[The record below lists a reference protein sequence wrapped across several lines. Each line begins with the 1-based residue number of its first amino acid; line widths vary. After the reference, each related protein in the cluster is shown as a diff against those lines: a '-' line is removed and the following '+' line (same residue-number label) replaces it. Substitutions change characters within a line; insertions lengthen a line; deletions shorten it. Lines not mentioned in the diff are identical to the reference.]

1 MERNNINVI
10 MELSYRMDASN
21 SLLSRKDI
29 RKDYFPGI
37 FKVISY
43 GESEIDRMI
52 QEVIEINNT
61 NDRYSRG
68 KSPKILKV
76 AYLVTED
83 SYKEYSKEYF
93 GEEHDIYDDMDSG
106 IFFNRNLHEKIITK
120 FFNSKEYINK
130 LKSEGL
136 LSTDKLNDIHTI
148 FTTRETIKEA
158 LSKNKLNDSISTEAN
173 KAIALYVRTDSTFN
187 DILKLKNRLE
197 DLDIDKDISKSAY
210 KALEHIEIAA
220 NYLSEV
226 TLKLLKEQGID
237 FNLYLNDPK
246 NAKDILESFSKIKK
260 ENKEI

>member
-1 MERNNINVI
+1 MERNKINVI
-10 MELSYRMDASN
+10 MELSYRMDTSN
-21 SLLSRKDI
+21 SFLSRKDI

-106 IFFNRNLHEKIITK
+106 IFFNRNLHENIISK
-120 FFNSKEYINK
+120 FFNSKPYIRK

-136 LSTDKLNDIHTI
+136 LNLNMSGNIHTM
-148 FTTRETIKEA
+148 FTYDLSIRKF
-158 LSKNKLNDSISTEAN
+158 LSKTNNSLDEEVLKEISNKTMTLYYIKSKSIFDELTN
-173 KAIALYVRTDSTFN
+173 
-187 DILKLKNRLE
+187 LKNELKE
-197 DLDIDKDISKSAY
+197 LDIDKETLRSAS
-210 KALEHIEIAA
+210 KALEHAEVSA
-220 NYLSEV
+220 NYLSDV
-226 TLKLLKEQGID
+226 NLKLLKRQGVD
-237 FNLYLNDPK
+237 FDAFINDKGNK
-246 NAKDILESFSKIKK
+246 NGFRRS
-260 ENKEI
+260 